1 MDKIEDIDQYI
12 IEKENSEKI
21 ESRSKLSDFWLNED
35 IKQGQKMLKSTMSS
49 QFDIKLDNKINSHM
63 QWHLREA

>member
-35 IKQGQKMLKSTMSS
+35 IKQG
-49 QFDIKLDNKINSHM
+49 
-63 QWHLREA
+63 